1 MKFAEELRQVQRD
14 SRTDY
19 NKYLTELKNICLD
32 SAKKDYDNVTISL
45 IPTNSKK
52 DIVNVN
58 TVQVTE
64 PFFNFVKDNRRLLS
78 EDTGL
83 NFMVFEISYV
93 YSSEPNKV
101 TGASRE
107 ITIKWDKNYYKY

>member
-1 MKFAEELRQVQRD
+1 MKFAQELRQVQRD

-58 TVQVTE
+58 TVRVTE
-64 PFFNFVKDNRRLLS
+64 SFFNFVKDNRRVIS
-78 EDTGL
+78 DDTGL
-83 NFMVFEISYV
+83 NIMVFELSYV
-93 YSSEPNKV
+93 YSSEPNKA
-101 TGASRE
+101 TSRE
-107 ITIKWDKNYYKY
+107 ITIKWDKDYYKY